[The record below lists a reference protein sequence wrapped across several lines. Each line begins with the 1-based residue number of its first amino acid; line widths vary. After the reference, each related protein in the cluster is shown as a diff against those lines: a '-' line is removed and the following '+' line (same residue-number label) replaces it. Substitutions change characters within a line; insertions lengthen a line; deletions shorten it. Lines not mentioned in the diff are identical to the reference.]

1 MATMRHSTRAF
12 ASAPVRHVE
21 TSTEEPD
28 VVEED
33 VGEEIRLVKSIPVK
47 YEKPTI
53 SRTARNEPPPAPAA
67 LRPIPDVLTREGSK

>member
-1 MATMRHSTRAF
+1 M
-12 ASAPVRHVE
+12 
-21 TSTEEPD
+21 
-28 VVEED
+28 VEED

-47 YEKPTI
+47 YEKHTI